1 MHELGQDKQP
11 CFAWITNKPEREVDK
26 KARPEDILILETV

>member
-11 CFAWITNKPEREVDK
+11 CFAWITNKTEREVDK
-26 KARPEDILILETV
+26 KQGQKTF

>member
-26 KARPEDILILETV
+26 KQGQNTF

>member
-26 KARPEDILILETV
+26 KQGQKTF

>member
-1 MHELGQDKQP
+1 MHELGQDELGQP

-26 KARPEDILILETV
+26 KQGQKTF